1 MDSES
6 TFDFLIREPSSEID
20 STLLSLNSDISDTM
34 FNMSDALSALP
45 SELQILESE
54 NDAQACKRKSEDIS
68 YSYATPLTIELK
80 ASTSPATLLS
90 EDSLTY
96 LNQDQPYTIE
106 ISDAYGEKPCLIKSV
121 VRICFYQE
129 RLQVNEARHLAFW
142 QTHHQG
148 ERMLDLDVD
157 GCFNFQEVYADP
169 DNLNAVVCV
178 WHSSAP
184 CRLSFKAHCV
194 STEFTAKK
202 HGGEKGVPFRIQVD
216 SFRECDN
223 FHIYSAACQVKVFKP
238 KGADRKNRT
247 DREKIDKRTKI
258 ERQQYRSAAP
268 TTFLEEVA
276 YCPMSRL
283 ALNDPAPSATTEHSV
298 LAALEDF
305 LSSGTQRQ
313 QPPPL
318 QPPPLSTLQQGVAT
332 VDATSV
338 NPLCSSLLMQCKRS
352 AQDGGG
358 LDASLCETNPM
369 GRKTTRHAAASVP
382 FLPPPVKNGRLFG
395 QDASRDCFRN
405 SPVAVPEVSV
415 DALPLSQCEISE
427 HVPASSFQPIV
438 AFPTPTTATSANASR
453 DVFKH
458 PQIQSPFSS
467 VSSQKRSTTPGDEV
481 PCPGTCSC
489 CGRACSA
496 ATTSTGLN
504 SEVSLEWSVK
514 RLRRKRQSMMNLRH
528 TQRFSC
534 ATPARQRQTM
544 IPCVPF
550 TTSDYSSYTLDD
562 DNETA
567 VAQRRPSTSSE
578 TSQPI
583 PSDKSS
589 KPPSQTKSEAEAEED
604 EEEEEEAVVV
614 VAGEEDVGEDGD
626 DESEGGTANSHSPPV
641 LPSELSSSVPAIVT
655 TAAAAITPSMG
666 LRTPRTSVMS
676 STRRVR
682 ASFRADMS
690 RAAVSNWLRAS
701 GFGSLRSKFAKFT
714 GADMLR
720 LNRRDLVLLC
730 GTVEGI
736 RLSNAILQKPPRATC
751 TIFVRKDSELVF
763 QAIYLY
769 QQTEAELRIRLT
781 SYLKL
786 TNTPQN
792 IVVVLKKSPNFDVA
806 VNDEVVA
813 YFEDQS
819 CFSVC
824 VSGLN
829 AEEVTIS
836 MQKL

>member
-1 MDSES
+1 MDP
-6 TFDFLIREPSSEID
+6 DPPLNFLVRDPSSEMD

-54 NDAQACKRKSEDIS
+54 NDLQACKRKSKDT
-68 YSYATPLTIELK
+68 SYAHAIRLTIELK

-106 ISDAYGEKPCLIKSV
+106 ISDAYGENPCLIKSV

-129 RLQVNEARHLAFW
+129 RLQINEARHLAFW

-157 GCFNFQEVYADP
+157 GCFNFREVYADP

-178 WHSSAP
+178 WYSSAP
-184 CRLSFKAHCV
+184 CSLSLKAHCV

-223 FHIYSAACQVKVFKP
+223 SHLYSAACQVKVFKP

-247 DREKIDKRTKI
+247 DREKIDKRTKF

-276 YCPMSRL
+276 YCPISRL
-283 ALNDPAPSATTEHSV
+283 ALNDPAPSATTEHSA

-305 LSSGTQRQ
+305 LSSGNQHQ
-313 QPPPL
+313 QTPLPPPS
-318 QPPPLSTLQQGVAT
+318 LSTLQRGVAV
-332 VDATSV
+332 VDATSIS
-338 NPLCSSLLMQCKRS
+338 PLCPSLLMQCKRS
-352 AQDGGG
+352 AQDREG
-358 LDASLCETNPM
+358 LDAGLLEFNLM
-369 GRKTTRHAAASVP
+369 GRKATRQATAPVP
-382 FLPPPVKNGRLFG
+382 FPSPPVKNGRLFD
-395 QDASRDCFRN
+395 QEASGDHFRN
-405 SPVAVPEVSV
+405 SPIAVSEVNV
-415 DALPLSQCEISE
+415 DALPLSRCEISE
-427 HVPASSFQPIV
+427 HHVCTSSFQPNF
-438 AFPTPTTATSANASR
+438 AFSMPSTTPTGTSTSR

-458 PQIQSPFSS
+458 PQIQSSSS
-467 VSSQKRSTTPGDEV
+467 VPSQKRSTTPGDEM

-496 ATTSTGLN
+496 SITSTGLN
-504 SEVSLEWSVK
+504 SEVSLEFSVK
-514 RLRRKRQSMMNLRH
+514 RLRRKRQSMMGLRH
-528 TQRFSC
+528 MRFSC
-534 ATPARQRQTM
+534 ATQVGQRQPV

-550 TTSDYSSYTLDD
+550 TTSDYSSHTLDD

-567 VAQRRPSTSSE
+567 VGQRRPSTSSE

-583 PSDKSS
+583 PSDK
-589 KPPSQTKSEAEAEED
+589 PSF
-604 EEEEEEAVVV
+604 
-614 VAGEEDVGEDGD
+614 
-626 DESEGGTANSHSPPV
+626 TAAPT
-641 LPSELSSSVPAIVT
+641 IVT
-655 TAAAAITPSMG
+655 TTAVAVMSSVG
-666 LRTPRTSVMS
+666 LRTPRASIVAS
-676 STRRVR
+676 GRRVR

-786 TNTPQN
+786 AITPQN
-792 IVVVLKKSPNFDVA
+792 ILVVLKKAPNFDVA

-824 VSGLN
+824 VSELN
-829 AEEVTIS
+829 VEEVTIS

>member
-1 MDSES
+1 MDPDPPL
-6 TFDFLIREPSSEID
+6 DFLVRDPSSEID

-34 FNMSDALSALP
+34 FNMSLLASHVTLTTLLHRSYTKPHEISHETNFCYSDALSALP

-54 NDAQACKRKSEDIS
+54 NDLQACKRKSKDA
-68 YSYATPLTIELK
+68 SYAHATRVLL
-80 ASTSPATLLS
+80 ANCLQMFSHPA
-90 EDSLTY
+90 
-96 LNQDQPYTIE
+96 
-106 ISDAYGEKPCLIKSV
+106 
-121 VRICFYQE
+121 
-129 RLQVNEARHLAFW
+129 RL
-142 QTHHQG
+142 
-148 ERMLDLDVD
+148 LDVD
-157 GCFNFQEVYADP
+157 GCFNFREVYADP

-178 WHSSAP
+178 WYSSAP
-184 CRLSFKAHCV
+184 CSLSLKAHCV

-216 SFRECDN
+216 SFRECDSS
-223 FHIYSAACQVKVFKP
+223 HIYSAACQVKVFKP

-247 DREKIDKRTKI
+247 DREKIDKRTKF

-283 ALNDPAPSATTEHSV
+283 ALNDPVPSATTEHSA

-305 LSSGTQRQ
+305 LSSGNQHQ
-313 QPPPL
+313 QTPLPPPPL
-318 QPPPLSTLQQGVAT
+318 LTPQRGVA
-332 VDATSV
+332 VVGATSIS
-338 NPLCSSLLMQCKRS
+338 PLCPSLLMQCKRS
-352 AQDGGG
+352 AQDREGPDAG
-358 LDASLCETNPM
+358 LLEFNLM
-369 GRKTTRHAAASVP
+369 GRKATRQATAPVSFP
-382 FLPPPVKNGRLFG
+382 PPPVKNGRLFD
-395 QDASRDCFRN
+395 QEASGDHFRN
-405 SPVAVPEVSV
+405 SPIAVSEVNV
-415 DALPLSQCEISE
+415 DALPLSRCEISE
-427 HVPASSFQPIV
+427 HHVCTSSFQPNF
-438 AFPTPTTATSANASR
+438 AFSTPFTTPTGASTSR

-458 PQIQSPFSS
+458 PQIQSSS
-467 VSSQKRSTTPGDEV
+467 SIPSQKRSTTPGDEV

-489 CGRACSA
+489 CGRACS
-496 ATTSTGLN
+496 TSITSTGLN
-504 SEVSLEWSVK
+504 SEVSLEFSVK
-514 RLRRKRQSMMNLRH
+514 RLRRKRQSMMSLRH
-528 TQRFSC
+528 MQRFSC
-534 ATPARQRQTM
+534 ANQVGQGQPV

-550 TTSDYSSYTLDD
+550 TTSDYSSHTLDD

-567 VAQRRPSTSSE
+567 VGQRRPSTSSE

-589 KPPSQTKSEAEAEED
+589 KPPSQTKSEAEVEED
-604 EEEEEEAVVV
+604 EEEEEEAVAGVV
-614 VAGEEDVGEDGD
+614 GEEDLGEDGD
-626 DESEGGTANSHSPPV
+626 DESEGGTANSRSP
-641 LPSELSSSVPAIVT
+641 LMSSSGPSFTTAPTVVT
-655 TAAAAITPSMG
+655 TTAVAVMPSVG
-666 LRTPRTSVMS
+666 LRTSRTSIVAS
-676 STRRVR
+676 GRRVR

-786 TNTPQN
+786 AVTPQN
-792 IVVVLKKSPNFDVA
+792 ILVVLKKAPNFDVA

-824 VSGLN
+824 VSELN
-829 AEEVTIS
+829 VEEVTIS

>member
-1 MDSES
+1 
-6 TFDFLIREPSSEID
+6 
-20 STLLSLNSDISDTM
+20 M

-45 SELQILESE
+45 SELQLLGSE
-54 NDAQACKRKSEDIS
+54 NDAQSCKRKSKAIS
-68 YSYATPLTIELK
+68 YAYATPLTIELK
-80 ASTSPATLLS
+80 APTSPATLLS
-90 EDSLTY
+90 EDPLTY

-106 ISDAYGEKPCLIKSV
+106 ISDAYGENSCLIKSV

-129 RLQVNEARHLAFW
+129 RLQVNEAKHLAFW

-157 GCFNFQEVYADP
+157 GCFNVREVYADP
-169 DNLNAVVCV
+169 DNLNAVICI

-184 CRLSFKAHCV
+184 CSLSLRAHCV

-223 FHIYSAACQVKVFKP
+223 SHIYSAACQVKVFKP

-276 YCPMSRL
+276 YCPISRL
-283 ALNDPAPSATTEHSV
+283 ALNDPAPSATPEHSV

-305 LSSGTQRQ
+305 LSSGNQHQ
-313 QPPPL
+313 QPL
-318 QPPPLSTLQQGVAT
+318 LPPPTVLASDRGVAA
-332 VDATSV
+332 VDATTTS
-338 NPLCSSLLMQCKRS
+338 PLCPSLIQSKSS
-352 AQDGGG
+352 AQDNEG
-358 LDASLCETNPM
+358 LDVGPLEFNLI
-369 GRKTTRHAAASVP
+369 GRKATRQATAPVP
-382 FLPPPVKNGRLFG
+382 FPPPPVKNGRHFG
-395 QDASRDCFRN
+395 QEGSGDCFRN
-405 SPVAVPEVSV
+405 SPIAVSEVNV

-427 HVPASSFQPIV
+427 HHVCTSAFQPIF
-438 AFPTPTTATSANASR
+438 AFSTPSTTTIGTASSR
-453 DVFKH
+453 NVFKH
-458 PQIQSPFSS
+458 PPIQSPSSS
-467 VSSQKRSTTPGDEV
+467 VPSQKRSTTPGDEV

-496 ATTSTGLN
+496 SIISTGLN
-504 SEVSLEWSVK
+504 PEVSLEWSVK
-514 RLRRKRQSMMNLRH
+514 RLRRKRQSMMGLRH
-528 TQRFSC
+528 MQRFSC
-534 ATPARQRQTM
+534 ATQAGQGQTV
-544 IPCVPF
+544 IPCAPF
-550 TTSDYSSYTLDD
+550 TTSDYSCHTLDD

-567 VAQRRPSTSSE
+567 VGQRRPSTSSE
-578 TSQPI
+578 ASQPI

-604 EEEEEEAVVV
+604 EEEEDEAVVV

-626 DESEGGTANSHSPPV
+626 DESEGGTANSRSPPTP
-641 LPSELSSSVPAIVT
+641 PSKSSFTAPSTIVT
-655 TAAAAITPSMG
+655 TADVSATPSMV
-666 LRTPRTSVMS
+666 LRTQRASAVA

-690 RAAVSNWLRAS
+690 RAAVSNWLRS
-701 GFGSLRSKFAKFT
+701 CGFGSLRSKFAKFT

-736 RLSNAILQKPPRATC
+736 RLSNAILQKRVNQFPLSFNSPLSLIAILFFRPPRATC
-751 TIFVRKDSELVF
+751 TIFVRKDSEVVF

-769 QQTEAELRIRLT
+769 QQTEAELRVRLT

-786 TNTPQN
+786 AITSQN
-792 IVVVLKKSPNFDVA
+792 ILVVLRKSPNFDVA

-819 CFSVC
+819 CFSVS
-824 VSGLN
+824 VSGLTGV
-829 AEEVTIS
+829 EVTIS